1 MKIFSKKGLASA
13 TASQD
18 QSAESQ
24 LSPLDIWQRIWRPGT
39 PRLIFCAV
47 ILGIAGA
54 MAAQIFNFCLDLG
67 QRCLL
72 TGLAGYKPPGLPNE
86 GGSLQVIIGPHGLWL
101 IPAVTALGGLLSG
114 LLVYTLA
121 PEAEGHGTDA
131 AVTAF
136 HVHKGYIRARVPPVK
151 TIASAITIGSGGSAG
166 KEGPTAQIAAGIG
179 SLLGKLFRLDEHER
193 RWMMLAGMAAG
204 LSAVF
209 RSPLGTAIFSVE
221 VLYGTMELESRA
233 LAYTG
238 IAAVVA
244 YAINSTLVGPEPIF
258 QLPPKLGAWA
268 PHDLLFFA
276 LLGVVAGLV
285 AALLPFVFY
294 RIRDLFHRL
303 PIYPHVKPAI
313 GGLLL
318 GLMALA
324 LPQVLGGGY
333 GWMQMAIDQQLPAL
347 LLVCMALG
355 KILALSLTIG
365 SGGSGGV
372 FAPCLYVGTM
382 LGAAVATGLNHVMP
396 QVSLDVH
403 SFAIVGMAAF
413 FAGAARVPLATMM
426 MVLEMTG
433 GYTLLVPALLAVL
446 LSFLIEGLLTMKAR
460 YPSLYEAQVPT
471 LADSPAHHS
480 RFLQTAIKLLK
491 SGSTNIP
498 PDLTRLEVQDLL
510 RLGIPI
516 PLGVAAKTIYQGRIR
531 PDATCVG
538 KPIKE
543 CWFSPYKAQILA
555 IIHSDVALIPGP
567 ETVLSR
573 HDLVIVALSPENY
586 PEVRQE
592 MEVLTLEEKL
602 PEPNRE

>member
-1 MKIFSKKGLASA
+1 MKIFSKNGAA
-13 TASQD
+13 PANASQD
-18 QSAESQ
+18 QSSAS
-24 LSPLDIWQRIWRPGT
+24 LISPLDLWQRIWRPGT
-39 PRLIFCAV
+39 PRLIFCSI
-47 ILGIAGA
+47 ILGVAGA
-54 MAAQIFNFCLDLG
+54 MAAQIFNFCLVLA
-67 QRCLL
+67 QRYLL
-72 TGLAGYKPPGLPNE
+72 TGLAGYTPPGLPNE
-86 GGSLQVIIGPHGLWL
+86 GGSLQVTIGPHGLWL
-101 IPAVTALGGLLSG
+101 IPAVTTLGGLLSG
-114 LLVYTLA
+114 LIVYTLA

-131 AVTAF
+131 AVKAF
-136 HVHKGYIRARVPPVK
+136 HEFKGFIRARVPPIK

-179 SLLGKLFRLDEHER
+179 SLLGNLFRLDEHER

-238 IAAVVA
+238 IAAIVA
-244 YAINSTLVGPEPIF
+244 YALNNTLVGPEPLF
-258 QLPPKLGAWA
+258 RLPPDLGTWT
-268 PHDLLFFA
+268 PPDLLFFA

-285 AALLPFVFY
+285 AALLPFIFY
-294 RIRDLFHRL
+294 RVRDLFQRL
-303 PIYPHVKPAI
+303 PIWPHVKPAL

-318 GLMALA
+318 GLLALA

-333 GWMQMAIDQQLPAL
+333 GWMQMAIDHQLPAL
-347 LLVCMALG
+347 LLIYMALG

-382 LGAAVATGLNHVMP
+382 LGAAVATGLNHLMP
-396 QVSLDVH
+396 HVSLDVH

-433 GYTLLVPALLAVL
+433 GYELLVPALLAVL
-446 LSFLIEGLLTMKAR
+446 LSFLIEGLITLKAR

-471 LADSPAHHS
+471 RAESPAHHH

-491 SGSTNIP
+491 SGTTKIP
-498 PDLTRLEVQDLL
+498 PDLSPLEVQDLL

-516 PLGVAAKTIYQGRIR
+516 PLGVAAKTIYQGIIR
-531 PDATCVG
+531 PNATCVG

-555 IIHSDVALIPGP
+555 IIHSEVALIPGP

-573 HDLVIVALSPENY
+573 HDMVIVALSPENY
-586 PEVRQE
+586 PEMRQE
-592 MEVLTLEEKL
+592 IEILSLEESL
-602 PEPNRE
+602 PELDRE

>member
-1 MKIFSKKGLASA
+1 MKIFLKKDLNTSK
-13 TASQD
+13 TSQD
-18 QSAESQ
+18 SSPES
-24 LSPLDIWQRIWRPGT
+24 LISHLDLWQRIWRPGT
-39 PRLIFCAV
+39 PRLIFCSI
-47 ILGIAGA
+47 ILGVAGA
-54 MAAQIFNFCLDLG
+54 MAAQIFNFCLSLA
-67 QRCLL
+67 QRYLL
-72 TGLAGYKPPGLPNE
+72 TGLAGYTPPGLPNE
-86 GGSLQVIIGPHGLWL
+86 GGSLQVVVGHYGLWL
-101 IPAVTALGGLLSG
+101 IPAVTTLGGLLSG
-114 LLVYTLA
+114 LIVYTLA

-131 AVTAF
+131 AVKAF
-136 HVHKGYIRARVPPVK
+136 HEFKGYIRARVPPIK

-179 SLLGKLFRLDEHER
+179 SLLGNLFRLDEHER

-204 LSAVF
+204 LSAIF

-233 LAYTG
+233 LAYCG

-244 YAINSTLVGPEPIF
+244 YAINSSIVGPKPIF
-258 QLPPKLGAWA
+258 QLPANLGTWS
-268 PHDLLFFA
+268 PPDLLFFA
-276 LLGVVAGLV
+276 LLGIVAGLV
-285 AALLPFVFY
+285 AALLPWVFY
-294 RIRDLFHRL
+294 RTRDLFHRL
-303 PIYPHVKPAI
+303 PIWPHLKPAL

-318 GLMALA
+318 GLLALA

-333 GWMQMAIDQQLPAL
+333 GWMQMAIDHRLPVL
-347 LLVCMALG
+347 LLIFMALG

-382 LGAAVATGLNHVMP
+382 LGAAVATGLNHLLP
-396 QVSLDVH
+396 HVSLDVH

-433 GYTLLVPALLAVL
+433 GYELLVPALLAVL
-446 LSFLIEGLLTMKAR
+446 LCFLIEGLLTQKAK

-471 LADSPAHHS
+471 RAESPAHHH
-480 RFLQTAIKLLK
+480 RFLHTAIKLLK
-491 SGSTNIP
+491 SSSTNIP
-498 PDLTRLEVQDLL
+498 PDLTPLEIQDLL

-516 PLGVAAKTIYQGRIR
+516 PLGVEAKAIYQGIIR
-531 PDATCVG
+531 PNATCVG

-573 HDLVIVALSPENY
+573 HDMVIVSLSPENY

-592 MEVLTLEEKL
+592 IEVLVLEKNLAKPDAE
-602 PEPNRE
+602 

>member
-1 MKIFSKKGLASA
+1 MKTLFAKTLGPAK
-13 TASQD
+13 ASQD
-18 QSAESQ
+18 KSAESP

-39 PRLIFCAV
+39 PRLIICSV
-47 ILGIAGA
+47 ILGVAGA
-54 MAAQIFNFCLDLG
+54 MAAQIFNYCLALG
-67 QRCLL
+67 QRYLL
-72 TGLAGYKPPGLPNE
+72 TGLAGFTPPGLPNE
-86 GGSLQVIIGPHGLWL
+86 GGSLLVTIGPHGLWL
-101 IPAVTALGGLLSG
+101 IPAVTTLGGLLSG
-114 LLVYTLA
+114 LIVYTLA

-131 AVTAF
+131 AVRAF
-136 HVHKGYIRARVPPVK
+136 HELKGYIRARVPLIK

-166 KEGPTAQIAAGIG
+166 KEGPTAQIAAGLG
-179 SLLGKLFRLDEHER
+179 SLLGNVFRLDEHER

-244 YAINSTLVGPEPIF
+244 YGINSSLVGPKPLF
-258 QLPPKLGAWA
+258 QLPPKLGAWS
-268 PHDLLFFA
+268 PPDLIYFA

-285 AALLPFVFY
+285 AALLPFIFY

-303 PIYPHVKPAI
+303 PIWPHVKPAL

-318 GLMALA
+318 GLLALA

-333 GWMQMAIDQQLPAL
+333 GWMQLAIDNQLPAL
-347 LLVCMALG
+347 LLLYMALG

-382 LGAAVATGLNHVMP
+382 LGAALATGLNHLIP
-396 QVSLDVH
+396 QVHLDVH

-413 FAGAARVPLATMM
+413 FGGAARVPLATMM

-433 GYTLLVPALLAVL
+433 GYQLLVPALLAVL
-446 LSFLIEGLLTMKAR
+446 LCFLIEGLITMKAR

-480 RFLQTAIKLLK
+480 RFLHTAIKLLK
-491 SGSTNIP
+491 SGTTNVP
-498 PDLTRLEVQDLL
+498 PDLSPLEVQDLL

-516 PLGVAAKTIYQGRIR
+516 PLGVAAKTIYQGKIR

-555 IIHSDVALIPGP
+555 IIHSEVALIPGP

-592 MEVLTLEEKL
+592 IEVMSLEETS
-602 PEPNRE
+602 PEPGRE